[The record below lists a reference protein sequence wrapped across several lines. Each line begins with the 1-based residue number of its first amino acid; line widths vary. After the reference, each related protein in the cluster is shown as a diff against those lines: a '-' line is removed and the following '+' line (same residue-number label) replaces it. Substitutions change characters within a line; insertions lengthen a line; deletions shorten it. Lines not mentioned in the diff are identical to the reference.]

1 MILGTGALVLTFFLA
16 PAWCPEIDPEIPEV
30 RPQRSPLESL
40 LQLFTQSIHAV
51 VQLCTLC
58 SL

>member
-1 MILGTGALVLTFFLA
+1 MILGTGALVLSGR
-16 PAWCPEIDPEIPEV
+16 PAWCPEIAEV
-30 RPQRSPLESL
+30 RPQGSPLESL
-40 LQLFTQSIHAV
+40 LQLFTQLIHAV